1 MSYDSKILFEKLYM
15 IPNLKKNFAGCFLVR
30 KNELLETID
39 NIYATVMNDIM
50 AARKNDEEK
59 EFLSGGNILDALKLL
74 EDSIESF
81 PQFLNLVICPSRQY
95 LDLVKNAYEKL
106 PEALKQ

>member
-39 NIYATVMNDIM
+39 SIYASIMNDIM
-50 AARKNDEEK
+50 AGGKNENYK
-59 EFLSGGNILDALKLL
+59 SKSTQVLKMMKKK
-74 EDSIESF
+74 SF
-81 PQFLNLVICPSRQY
+81 
-95 LDLVKNAYEKL
+95 
-106 PEALKQ
+106 